1 MNGKKNEEAE
11 EFNNSKI
18 ILYHLFLK
26 EMNGDERGLVKNAFQ
41 HFKIDSLVDNN
52 YIICKKITNQLKNFY
67 YIEQILILIFIDI
80 FIFPE
85 EKTINELFSKNGKF
99 YELVKIKDKI
109 FKINETNNLKRIFYD
124 SLINFQ
130 KLEVTNNFQTQDIN
144 YFKEDVY
151 FRSLNDFILDSK
163 VRELTALIPLIYL
176 FNYIKIKK
184 LNNLLT
190 LSEQYQ
196 YDIKGIIQYINYM
209 KENMSKNPFFSLYEF
224 IGLILLIKKTKESKV
239 YKINN
244 SQELN
249 NYEYDISSFNVD
261 MNHIQILIESIKFIP
276 NIKTISFNENIFGEI
291 GFFFLGQV
299 LSVENTK
306 TIKNL
311 DLRLI
316 FSDSET
322 LKFFKIGFVNN
333 NNKIKKI
340 DFSRN
345 PKFNDSF
352 CLNLS
357 LLIDSFP
364 KLKIL
369 NLSLNTLLG
378 KKISYLFI
386 QMKKLYKKGGCSI
399 EELYLNKIEMSKPSL
414 IALIDLL
421 KSPFC
426 LIKILSMSKTPL
438 NNFIGKKLFHAL
450 ALNKRI
456 EEIYLYNC
464 NIQDFQ
470 VKDLLKYFPSF
481 NLSIISFYKNKF
493 HNFENIIKIL
503 SKTEIIE
510 LENEKFDNSNCVLN
524 SLDLSNNICM
534 NILNKD
540 YEILIE
546 KLQKSQLYIFD
557 MLQTI
562 NENSNITQNNSQEI
576 KVKLEEAILQ
586 LLKNNNKK
594 ILY

>member
-1 MNGKKNEEAE
+1 
-11 EFNNSKI
+11 
-18 ILYHLFLK
+18 
-26 EMNGDERGLVKNAFQ
+26 
-41 HFKIDSLVDNN
+41 
-52 YIICKKITNQLKNFY
+52 
-67 YIEQILILIFIDI
+67 
-80 FIFPE
+80 
-85 EKTINELFSKNGKF
+85 
-99 YELVKIKDKI
+99 
-109 FKINETNNLKRIFYD
+109 
-124 SLINFQ
+124 
-130 KLEVTNNFQTQDIN
+130 
-144 YFKEDVY
+144 
-151 FRSLNDFILDSK
+151 
-163 VRELTALIPLIYL
+163 
-176 FNYIKIKK
+176 
-184 LNNLLT
+184 
-190 LSEQYQ
+190 
-196 YDIKGIIQYINYM
+196 M

-299 LSVENTK
+299 LSVENTN

-316 FSDSET
+316 FSESET
-322 LKFFKIGFVNN
+322 LKFFKIGFI
-333 NNKIKKI
+333 NNKNNIEKI

-345 PKFNDSF
+345 PKFNDAF

-364 KLKIL
+364 NLKIL

-386 QMKKLYKKGGCSI
+386 QMKKLYKKEGCSI

-426 LIKILSMSKTPL
+426 LIKVLSMSKTPL

-450 ALNKRI
+450 AINKRI

-464 NIQDFQ
+464 NIQDF
-470 VKDLLKYFPSF
+470 
-481 NLSIISFYKNKF
+481 
-493 HNFENIIKIL
+493 H
-503 SKTEIIE
+503 
-510 LENEKFDNSNCVLN
+510 
-524 SLDLSNNICM
+524 
-534 NILNKD
+534 
-540 YEILIE
+540 
-546 KLQKSQLYIFD
+546 
-557 MLQTI
+557 
-562 NENSNITQNNSQEI
+562 
-576 KVKLEEAILQ
+576 
-586 LLKNNNKK
+586 
-594 ILY
+594 